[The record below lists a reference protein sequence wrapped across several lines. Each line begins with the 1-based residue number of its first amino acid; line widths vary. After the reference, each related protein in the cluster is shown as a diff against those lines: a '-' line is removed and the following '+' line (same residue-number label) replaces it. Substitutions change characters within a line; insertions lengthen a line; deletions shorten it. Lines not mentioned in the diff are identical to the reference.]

1 LAHLNHFIIMDDVEL
16 VPMGEEQ
23 AGEAGVATAIG
34 LTGPQANEVLERLG
48 LPGLVLPMTGTRVEW
63 NGIDLRIERGYGA
76 LAPHYVLWVPA
87 ARLKKLWNALRTAG
101 ATPVGAASLDA
112 FRIAEAIPA
121 YGIDIAERDLP
132 QETSQL
138 RALHFNKGCYLGQ
151 EIVERIHSR
160 GNVHRHL
167 RALEL
172 SGPLPAAGTELSFK
186 DAEGKNAA
194 TGQIT
199 SAAELPF
206 ASGKRFFALGMI
218 RGEAEQ
224 GNQPLTYSAAGAA
237 SGTAHILAGPPGL
250 EQIS

>member
-1 LAHLNHFIIMDDVEL
+1 
-16 VPMGEEQ
+16 MGEEQ
-23 AGEAGVATAIG
+23 AGEAGVETAIG

-76 LAPHYVLWVPA
+76 LAPHYQFWVPA

-151 EIVERIHSR
+151 EIVERIRSR

-167 RALEL
+167 RQLEID
-172 SGPLPAAGTELSFK
+172 GPVPSSGTELTL
-186 DAEGKNAA
+186 DGAVAGE
-194 TGQIT
+194 IR
-199 SAAELPF
+199 SAAALPSGSTGSS
-206 ASGKRFFALGMI
+206 ASSVRSTLD
-218 RGEAEQ
+218 
-224 GNQPLTYSAAGAA
+224 PSTPAAA
-237 SGTAHILAGPPGL
+237 
-250 EQIS
+250 